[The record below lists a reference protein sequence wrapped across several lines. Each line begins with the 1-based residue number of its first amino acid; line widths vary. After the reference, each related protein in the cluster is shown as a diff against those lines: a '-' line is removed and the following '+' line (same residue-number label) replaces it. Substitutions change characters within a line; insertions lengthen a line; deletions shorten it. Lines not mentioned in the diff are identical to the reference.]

1 MAREPYSQ
9 RKGYLETKKKAPMGA
24 FLVLTV
30 LIILMTAIS
39 SSLIAST
46 YEPCATCTLQ
56 PWATDI
62 NWR

>member
-39 SSLIAST
+39 SSLIA
-46 YEPCATCTLQ
+46 LGH
-56 PWATDI
+56 
-62 NWR
+62 